1 MWNGVFHPDVTR
13 RETGSGNTGAGST
26 TEGSELPCA
35 TSFGERCALQASL
48 EGVLSP
54 NDFEQP
60 PSKGRSVVG
69 MVRRLLRRCPLSLDE
84 GHHRSDVGLQRDL
97 LVLRP
102 GEARLA
108 LLQGRHPRGTG
119 HGLRAVRFHK
129 TATVLLIC
137 LLSRIIVYL
146 RIKIDTL
153 LS

>member
-26 TEGSELPCA
+26 TEGSELPCSK
-35 TSFGERCALQASL
+35 SFGERCALQASL

-84 GHHRSDVGLQRDL
+84 GYHRSDVGLVERL
-97 LVLRP
+97 LVAGAEILYLDCAGGHFRFSAD
-102 GEARLA
+102 GQESDVLA
-108 LLQGRHPRGTG
+108 VGVVELL
-119 HGLRAVRFHK
+119 FEF
-129 TATVLLIC
+129 
-137 LLSRIIVYL
+137 
-146 RIKIDTL
+146 
-153 LS
+153 